1 MSSQHIIVVGGGLA
15 GLSTGCYALANGW
28 DVTILEHNLALG
40 GVCTAWR
47 RGPYVV
53 DGCIHW
59 LTGGPFA
66 RIYEELRIVPPVET
80 RVLEQF
86 ITYRHDAD
94 GWNVAVGRDL
104 EALRRELR
112 AVSSEDADTIDQL
125 IAAAGEIA
133 ELSPGIDRPP
143 EITSMREQL
152 RSLWAMRHELG
163 TLVHFRGSV
172 EDWVTAN
179 LRSEK
184 LRRFFVHLVPADA
197 PMLFALMIL
206 GYLQRGWL
214 SRPVGGTAR
223 FRDALVDRFG
233 ALGGRVRT
241 GCTVEEILVTADR
254 ARGVRL
260 TDGTQ
265 LDADVVVSTASM
277 PETVLRLLGG
287 RYGATE
293 TRRRL
298 EHWKL
303 FDPIVLVSY
312 GVELDLRDVPS
323 TLVLDGIAPVSIG
336 GHDNDYLYVRVY
348 NEDPAFAPPGHTVV
362 QLMLATDYDWWAG
375 RGNDYGASKDEIGA
389 QGLELL
395 ARHIPGIREAT
406 RMIDVA
412 TPLTYWRA
420 TRTWRGAFE
429 GWKPT
434 PDTFFGHVPKT
445 LPGLDGLYMAGQW
458 VEPGGGVPTA
468 LMSGRQVVQILCDRT
483 KRPFLPVPAAALG

>member
-40 GVCTAWR
+40 GVCTAWN
-47 RGPYVV
+47 RGPYLI

-59 LTGGPFA
+59 LTGGPFM
-66 RIYEELRIVPPVET
+66 RIYEELRIIPPVET
-80 RVLEQF
+80 RVIDEF
-86 ITYRHDAD
+86 IAYRHSG
-94 GWNVAVGRDL
+94 GWSVSVGRDL
-104 EALRRELR
+104 EALRQQLR
-112 AVSSEDADTIDQL
+112 ALSSEDGDAIDRL
-125 IAAAGEIA
+125 ISSASEIA
-133 ELSPGIDRPP
+133 DLSPGVDRPP
-143 EITSMREQL
+143 EITTMREQL
-152 RSLWAMRHELG
+152 RAMWAMRHELG

-172 EDWVTAN
+172 EDWVGGN
-179 LRSEK
+179 FESER
-184 LRRFFVHLVPADA
+184 LRRFFMHLVPGDA

-214 SRPVGGTAR
+214 SRPLGGTAR
-223 FRDALVDRFG
+223 FRDALVDRFT
-233 ALGGRVRT
+233 ALGGRART

-265 LDADVVVSTASM
+265 LEADLVVSTASM

-287 RYGATE
+287 RYGASE

-298 EHWKL
+298 ERWKL
-303 FDPIVLVSY
+303 FDPIVLASY
-312 GVELDLRDVPS
+312 GVELDLRDLPS
-323 TLVLDGIAPVSIG
+323 TLVLDGLPPVSVG
-336 GHDNDYLYVRVY
+336 GRQNDHFYTRIY
-348 NEDPAFAPPGHTVV
+348 NEDPAFAPQGHTVV
-362 QLMLATDYDWWAG
+362 QLMLATDYDWWAQ
-375 RGNDYGASKDEIGA
+375 RGNDYGASKDEIGVR
-389 QGLELL
+389 GLELL
-395 ARHIPGIREAT
+395 EPHIPGIREAT
-406 RMIDVA
+406 RMTDVA
-412 TPLTYWRA
+412 TPLTYWQA

-468 LMSGRQVVQILCDRT
+468 LMSGRQLVQILCDRV
-483 KRPFLPVPAAALG
+483 KRPFVPFPSAL